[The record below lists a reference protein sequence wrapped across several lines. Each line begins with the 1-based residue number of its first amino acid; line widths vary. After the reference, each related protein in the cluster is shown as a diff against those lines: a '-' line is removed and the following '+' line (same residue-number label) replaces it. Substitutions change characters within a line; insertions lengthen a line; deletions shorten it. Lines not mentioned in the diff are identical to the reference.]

1 MEYIMDVLKFLSQ
14 VGGEIL
20 ANKARVTVGNKII
33 IIARMNGHVWEPT
46 DEGLT
51 LFYKTNE
58 AEAKQAEDNSAAS
71 EANLK
76 EVAQKAT
83 PVKNKSVTSARKSKA

>member
-1 MEYIMDVLKFLSQ
+1 MDVLKFLSQ
-14 VGGEIL
+14 VGGEVL

-51 LFYKTNE
+51 LF
-58 AEAKQAEDNSAAS
+58 
-71 EANLK
+71 
-76 EVAQKAT
+76 
-83 PVKNKSVTSARKSKA
+83 

>member
-1 MEYIMDVLKFLSQ
+1 MDVLKFLSQ

-58 AEAKQAEDNSAAS
+58 AEAKQAEDNWAAS

-76 EVAQKAT
+76 EVAQKAA